1 MDVISALVADGE
13 AAEAVEPGE
22 GPLDPPPVLAE
33 PLAALDASPGNAR
46 DDATASAFMGAT
58 AIFAGLA
65 GVQLAR
71 PAMGP
76 SSPSSLNAWHS
87 IQDGGQ
93 HAAVVAVS
101 AAER

>member
-13 AAEAVEPGE
+13 AAEAIEPGE
-22 GPLDPPPVLAE
+22 GPLDHPPVLAE
-33 PLAALDASPGNAR
+33 PLATLDASPGNAR
-46 DDATASAFMGAT
+46 DDATASAFMVAT
-58 AIFAGLA
+58 AIIAGLV

-76 SSPSSLNAWHS
+76 SSPSSPNAWHS

-93 HAAVVAVS
+93 YAAVVAVS
-101 AAER
+101 AAEC